1 MDKKKIL
8 FESIDDMSRYAAD
21 SIMDYAQ
28 SCIHDHGYFSL
39 VLSGGSTPRRLYE
52 LLSESPY
59 REAMPWKNTHV
70 FWGDE
75 RCVPPDDP
83 HSNYA
88 MAFQALLSKIPIQET
103 NIFRMTG
110 ETRPE
115 EQAAIDYE
123 RSIRDFDKSKGVRNM
138 EFPSFD
144 LILLG
149 VGNDGHTAS
158 LFPGNEVLQEQKR
171 WVSTVT
177 APPDMPV
184 RKRLTLTVPVI
195 NNASGILF
203 LVSGA
208 GKHDIVEAVFYSPTA
223 GTQYPAAQIAA
234 KNDTLWLITKE

>member
-1 MDKKKIL
+1 MDKKKIA
-8 FESIDDMSRYAAD
+8 FENMEELSRYAAD
-21 SIMDYAQ
+21 TIMDYAQ

-59 REAMPWKNTHV
+59 REAMPWKNVHV

-88 MAFQALLSKIPIQET
+88 MAYKALMSKVPIPET

-115 EQAAIDYE
+115 KQAAIDYE
-123 RSIRDFDKSKGVRNM
+123 ETIRDYFESKRVPNM

-144 LILLG
+144 MILLG
-149 VGNDGHTAS
+149 IGNDGHTAS

-171 WVSTVT
+171 WVRTVT

-184 RKRLTLTVPVI
+184 RMRLTLTIPVI
-195 NNASGILF
+195 NNASEILF
-203 LVSGA
+203 LVSGV
-208 GKHDIVEAVFYSPTA
+208 GKHDIVETVVNEPDTCK
-223 GTQYPAAQIAA
+223 QYPAAQIAA
-234 KNDTLWLITKE
+234 TNVILWLIHDE